1 MLNTYQ
7 QYLDPSRSMLGS
19 GGYDRSLWESS
30 PEAIAM
36 RRQQYESGEWQP
48 RRPGGDSSMG
58 YRDWYRSV
66 TAGINPTIGRIN
78 RQMAGGA
85 YNPFGPGRRP
95 PGGRYIDEFGRL
107 GYPPPTSYPPYAFKD
122 RSKFTG
128 APGSGGPV
136 TYRGEKPF
144 QPGRVDTLPYY
155 GRNPWPQRDYWASQY
170 KRVLY

>member
-66 TAGINPTIGRIN
+66 TTGINPTAGRIN
-78 RQMAGGA
+78 RQMALGNGS
-85 YNPFGPGRRP
+85 
-95 PGGRYIDEFGRL
+95 PGGRVIDEFGRL
-107 GYPPPTSYPPYAFKD
+107 VPRYTLPQYPFYVKKD
-122 RSKFTG
+122 RSEFTG
-128 APGSGGPV
+128 TPGSGGSKVRGPSPV
-136 TYRGEKPF
+136 DRW
-144 QPGRVDTLPYY
+144 GRPPSL
-155 GRNPWPQRDYWASQY
+155 
-170 KRVLY
+170 VLYGNPYSQMEAAYSPPIARGLY